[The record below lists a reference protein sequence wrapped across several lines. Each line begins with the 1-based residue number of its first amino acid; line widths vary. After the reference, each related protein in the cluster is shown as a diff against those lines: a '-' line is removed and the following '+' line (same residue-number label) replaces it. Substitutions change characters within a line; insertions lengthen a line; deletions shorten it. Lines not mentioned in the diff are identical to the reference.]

1 MHLRTGKTK
10 NIVESSIESALL
22 AVEVYNKPRASF
34 RREGYVTLMV
44 IAWTKLFHAFF
55 NHEIGPKYF
64 YKEENGRYKLVDN
77 ERKAWEL
84 KTCIKEFK
92 KIKPDFL
99 TPSVEANLIFFV
111 GLRNKIEHR
120 HITKSELDTLVFGE
134 CQSLLYN
141 FENILVKLF
150 SEEYAINES
159 LSFAL
164 QFSKLRTKEQEL
176 ANKNILS
183 REVTEIRKYIED
195 YKSSLS
201 DDVYNSQE
209 YSIKLIQI
217 PKITNTSRSDA
228 AIEFVRWDEL
238 SQQDKSMYEKITAII
253 KDKVIKKEVVNAGRL
268 KAGDVLKTVNK
279 KLNFALN
286 HHDHKCLYY
295 VFSVRPTAEEKRD
308 KFDTNIDYCHY
319 DEPHN
324 DYVYKD
330 SWIDFIANV
339 FNQGKITREDLRM
352 FYKRKIKK
360 DIKGYV

>member
-1 MHLRTGKTK
+1 
-10 NIVESSIESALL
+10 
-22 AVEVYNKPRASF
+22 
-34 RREGYVTLMV
+34 
-44 IAWTKLFHAFF
+44 
-55 NHEIGPKYF
+55 
-64 YKEENGRYKLVDN
+64 
-77 ERKAWEL
+77 
-84 KTCIKEFK
+84 
-92 KIKPDFL
+92 
-99 TPSVEANLIFFV
+99 
-111 GLRNKIEHR
+111 
-120 HITKSELDTLVFGE
+120 
-134 CQSLLYN
+134 
-141 FENILVKLF
+141 
-150 SEEYAINES
+150 
-159 LSFAL
+159 
-164 QFSKLRTKEQEL
+164 
-176 ANKNILS
+176 
-183 REVTEIRKYIED
+183 
-195 YKSSLS
+195 
-201 DDVYNSQE
+201 
-209 YSIKLIQI
+209 
-217 PKITNTSRSDA
+217 
-228 AIEFVRWDEL
+228 
-238 SQQDKSMYEKITAII
+238 MYEKITAII